1 MFDTSTSGESFDME
15 FSLNVSKLW
24 SEVSYASRVIR
35 TMIKLATGAEKS
47 GGKVLGQKLSS
58 RAKLFTSIKGNLH
71 RLPVESSHE
80 HRD

>member
-1 MFDTSTSGESFDME
+1 
-15 FSLNVSKLW
+15 
-24 SEVSYASRVIR
+24 
-35 TMIKLATGAEKS
+35 MIKLATVAEKS
-47 GGKVLGQKLSS
+47 GGKVPGQKLSS